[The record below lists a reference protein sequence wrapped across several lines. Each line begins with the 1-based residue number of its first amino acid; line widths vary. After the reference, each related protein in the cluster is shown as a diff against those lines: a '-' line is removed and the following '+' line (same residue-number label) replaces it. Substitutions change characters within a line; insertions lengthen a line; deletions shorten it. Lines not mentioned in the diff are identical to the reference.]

1 MRYNNL
7 EKFLAKIESGKLC
20 KGFVVTFTDPAV
32 TELSA
37 EAGYDFCWLDGEHGT
52 FDRETAML
60 HMMALRGTDCASIFR
75 VAACD
80 HTEIKKIIDFA
91 PAGIIIPM
99 IMDENDA
106 DYAVKA
112 CRYPLF
118 GNRGCG
124 PRRGHA
130 YGTMPI
136 DEYYENAKREPLV
149 ILQIEHIEAYRNLDK
164 ILAVPGVD
172 AVLIGPYDLT
182 LSMGKPGQWD
192 DPEVGETIDTIC
204 AKTLAAGKL
213 LGAYAECQFDRWRKR
228 GVQFL
233 ASINDTG
240 ALMIGHKQR
249 LAEMGD

>member
-20 KGFVVTFTDPAV
+20 KGCVVTVTDPTV
-32 TELSA
+32 TEISA
-37 EAGYDFCWLDGEHGT
+37 EAGFDFCWLDGEHGEL
-52 FDRETAML
+52 DRKTVML
-60 HMMALRGTDCASIFR
+60 HLMALKGTDCASIFR

-80 HTEIKKIIDFA
+80 HTEIKKIIDYA

-99 IMDENDA
+99 IMDEKDA
-106 DYAVKA
+106 EYAVAA
-112 CRYPLF
+112 CRYPLA

-136 DEYYENAKREPLV
+136 DEYYEMSKREPLV

-172 AVLIGPYDLT
+172 AILIGPYDLT
-182 LSMGKPGQWD
+182 LSMGKAGLWD

-213 LGAYAECQFDRWRKR
+213 LGAYAECQFDRWKKR

-233 ASINDTG
+233 AGINDTG
-240 ALMIGHKQR
+240 ALMRGYKKLIADIG
-249 LAEMGD
+249 E